1 VPKAKAL
8 YYFRGLDEQLFTS
21 LPGASYPPLLPV
33 LDAAAFHAMGAPDVV
48 TLHVQFWFFALG
60 FVAAVAGLLS
70 GKVPAWILW
79 PLLVLL
85 LVVPR
90 VSGRLTT
97 PQADFL
103 VDELIVVATVLV
115 ALWLQDGG
123 RWRLAL
129 AVPLL
134 GAAVLAK
141 REGVLLAA
149 CLLASALLV
158 CARRARATWP
168 PLLALAAVVAA
179 IGIPWRIWYVTH
191 GIGGEAPPSGDGA
204 SLDRVWPSLRLALDV
219 LFDDGR
225 WSVIAPL
232 AVAAVLLAA
241 LARAWA
247 PALFFGVLL
256 VLVTLGGGWITWS
269 YTELPITSDESVNP
283 IVRYTGAAV
292 LLAGVA
298 TMLLLAA
305 VWERLAPDREQA

>member
-1 VPKAKAL
+1 
-8 YYFRGLDEQLFTS
+8 
-21 LPGASYPPLLPV
+21 
-33 LDAAAFHAMGAPDVV
+33 
-48 TLHVQFWFFALG
+48 
-60 FVAAVAGLLS
+60 
-70 GKVPAWILW
+70 
-79 PLLVLL
+79 
-85 LVVPR
+85 
-90 VSGRLTT
+90 
-97 PQADFL
+97 
-103 VDELIVVATVLV
+103 
-115 ALWLQDGG
+115 
-123 RWRLAL
+123 
-129 AVPLL
+129 
-134 GAAVLAK
+134 
-141 REGVLLAA
+141 
-149 CLLASALLV
+149 
-158 CARRARATWP
+158 
-168 PLLALAAVVAA
+168 VVAA